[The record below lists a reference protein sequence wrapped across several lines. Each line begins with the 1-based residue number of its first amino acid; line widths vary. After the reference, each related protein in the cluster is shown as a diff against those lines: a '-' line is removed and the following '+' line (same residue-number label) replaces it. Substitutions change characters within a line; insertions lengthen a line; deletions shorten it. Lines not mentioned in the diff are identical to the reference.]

1 MAGWLEAV
9 SCDIVHVLDDG
20 GDLVADIVEEDL
32 TAFVD
37 LFDLVVS

>member
-20 GDLVADIVEEDL
+20 VDLVADIVEEDL